1 MNSHTYTHTHTPQY
15 TYMWGYAHTELQRYE
30 GASTLY
36 GPWTLAGTFCPLFIL
51 FILFIFFLLIIIITM
66 MTVAYQQEFTKV
78 AVALV
83 TNTTLP
89 HGPNP
94 PDLRHNTV
102 HIFPLLFFYLLVP
115 LICSFFSKKINSNV
129 GLRVMTRFF

>member
-1 MNSHTYTHTHTPQY
+1 
-15 TYMWGYAHTELQRYE
+15 
-30 GASTLY
+30 
-36 GPWTLAGTFCPLFIL
+36 
-51 FILFIFFLLIIIITM
+51 M

-102 HIFPLLFFYLLVP
+102 HIFPSSLLLSFSSSYL
-115 LICSFFSKKINSNV
+115 
-129 GLRVMTRFF
+129 